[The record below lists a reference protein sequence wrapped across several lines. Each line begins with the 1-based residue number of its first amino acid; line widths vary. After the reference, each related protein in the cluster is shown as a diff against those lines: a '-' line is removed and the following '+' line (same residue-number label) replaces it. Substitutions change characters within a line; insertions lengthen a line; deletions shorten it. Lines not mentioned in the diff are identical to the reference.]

1 MTRLHRSNDQ
11 TDRNTYR
18 LNMAS
23 IKSLAFFC
31 LFLCSFLVFAQSPQQ
46 LKKLKAA
53 SSDLVGTFEVQGQG
67 ITSYAGTGPTQTDC
81 NVNYP
86 TINCTSRNGHYSIDT
101 LHINGIFHAGEVQ
114 YTLEVVPFSRRCA
127 FAQGAAA
134 GAGGHAAA
142 CGTSLQIGAFVAK
155 LSGRHLT
162 VVSGDGKH
170 KADYAVVAQSI
181 QR

>member
-1 MTRLHRSNDQ
+1 
-11 TDRNTYR
+11 
-18 LNMAS
+18 MAS

-67 ITSYAGTGPTQTDC
+67 ITSGSGSSPTQTNC
-81 NVNYP
+81 NVNGD
-86 TINCTSRNGHYSIDT
+86 TVNCTSRVGSYSIDI

-114 YTLEVVPFSRRCA
+114 YTLEVVPFSYRCA
-127 FAQGAAA
+127 FAQGFAA

-142 CGTSLQIGAFVAK
+142 CGTSLRLGTYVAK
-155 LSGRHLT
+155 LSGMHLT

-170 KADYAVVAQSI
+170 KADYTVVAQSI
-181 QR
+181 WR